1 MSAPDARPMPT
12 PAARPMPSPM
22 LTVEGLDVAYGD
34 FQVLW
39 QAAIDVGESEIVTV
53 LGPNGAGK
61 STLMNTIS
69 GLIAPRAG
77 RITFRG
83 KRIDGFPA
91 HRTAGEGLAHVLER
105 RRLFPFLTVL
115 DNVLLGAH
123 NPVARP
129 HREESLARVAE
140 LFPVIGAR
148 RSQLA
153 HTLSGG
159 EQQMVAIARGLMA
172 RPRLLMIDEP
182 FLGLA
187 PMVVQEIGALMRRI
201 RDEQGISIVFIEQN
215 VELALRLAD
224 RGYVLES
231 GRTILSGAS
240 AELLRSE
247 EVKRIFLGDVAF

>member
-1 MSAPDARPMPT
+1 
-12 PAARPMPSPM
+12 M

-39 QAAIDVGESEIVTV
+39 EAELRVDAGEIVAV

-61 STLMNTIS
+61 STMMNTIS
-69 GLIAPRAG
+69 GLVRPRAG
-77 RITFRG
+77 RITFLG
-83 KRIDGFPA
+83 ARIDGVAA
-91 HRTAGEGLAHVLER
+91 HETVGAGIAHVLER

-123 NPVARP
+123 NPRARP
-129 HREESLARVAE
+129 HRATTLARVE
-140 LFPVIGAR
+140 TLFPVIKAR
-148 RSQLA
+148 RTQLA

-172 RPRLLMIDEP
+172 RPKLLMIDEP

-187 PMVVQEIGALMRRI
+187 PMIVQELGGLIRRI
-201 RDEQGISIVFIEQN
+201 RDDEGISVVFIEQN

-224 RGYVLES
+224 RGYILES
-231 GRTILSGAS
+231 GRTILTGAS
-240 AELLRSE
+240 ADLLQSS

>member
-1 MSAPDARPMPT
+1 VIPPPLAPPRT
-12 PAARPMPSPM
+12 PL
-22 LTVEGLDVAYGD
+22 LTVEGLDVAYGE

-39 QAAIDVGESEIVTV
+39 EAAMEVREGEIVAV

-61 STLMNTIS
+61 STLMNTVS

-83 KRIDGFPA
+83 KRIEGWPA
-91 HRTAGEGLAHVLER
+91 HRTVGEGLAHVLER

-123 NPVARP
+123 NPAARP
-129 HREESLARVAE
+129 HRAETLARVQE
-140 LFPVIGAR
+140 LFPVIASR
-148 RSQLA
+148 RGQLG

-187 PMVVQEIGALMRRI
+187 PKVVEALGGLLRRI
-201 RDEQGISIVFIEQN
+201 RDEQGIGIVFIEQN

-224 RGYVLES
+224 RGYILES
-231 GRTILSGAS
+231 GRTILNGPS
-240 AELLRSE
+240 AELLQSD
-247 EVKRIFLGDVAF
+247 EVKRIFLGDIAL

>member
-1 MSAPDARPMPT
+1 MTGPPLLD
-12 PAARPMPSPM
+12 
-22 LTVEGLDVAYGD
+22 VEDLDVAYGD

-39 QAAIDVGESEIVTV
+39 QAAMQVGEGEIVAV

-61 STLMNTIS
+61 STLLNTIS
-69 GLIAPRAG
+69 GLITPRAG
-77 RITFRG
+77 RIRFQG
-83 KRIDGFPA
+83 KRIDGLPA
-91 HRTAGEGLAHVLER
+91 HRTVGEGLAHVLER
-105 RRLFPFLTVL
+105 RRLFPFLTVR

-129 HREESLARVAE
+129 HRDESLARVE
-140 LFPVIGAR
+140 RLFPVIANR
-148 RSQLA
+148 RDQLA

-187 PMVVQEIGALMRRI
+187 PRVVRELGALMRRI
-201 RDEQGISIVFIEQN
+201 RDEQGIGIVFIEQN

-224 RGYVLES
+224 RGYILES
-231 GRTILSGAS
+231 GHTLLSGPS
-240 AELLRSE
+240 AELLQSA
-247 EVKRIFLGDVAF
+247 EVKRIFLGDIAL